1 MYAGLPKFRLLV
13 CLRYV
18 VVCGVEKSHI
28 HFSTGVAG
36 CVGVMEALIKR
47 SEQGGSYVID
57 IALNYYNQ
65 WLANVCGEYPLDVWE
80 DVWTRNGRRSFRHFE
95 SMNITV
101 PAYLAMMKKHVGDV
115 LLRPEFFERRRTEA
129 LGLEMQVV
137 KPVLQFPGGS
147 VELEYNVGTRGNGI
161 DQPYW
166 PDNLLQEV
174 VK

>member
-1 MYAGLPKFRLLV
+1 MY
-13 CLRYV
+13 
-18 VVCGVEKSHI
+18 
-28 HFSTGVAG
+28 FSTGVAG
-36 CVGVMEALIKR
+36 CVGVLEALIKR
-47 SEQGGSYVID
+47 GEQGGSYVVD

-65 WLANVCGEYPLDVWE
+65 WLANVCGEYPKEVWE
-80 DVWTRNGRRSFRHFE
+80 WVWSLNGRKCFRHFE

-101 PAYLAMMKKHVGDV
+101 PAYLAMMKEHAADD

-137 KPVLQFPGGS
+137 KPVLQFPAGT
-147 VELEYNVGTRGNGI
+147 VELKYNIGTRGNGV

-166 PDNLLQEV
+166 PGNLSQEV